1 MMLSL
6 AQWWMIAVGIFT
18 GAFGGILL
26 KSGATELRGDLSP
39 LEFAI
44 AGLTNWK
51 VLLALLLYFLPVL
64 IWLKLLRTVDISM
77 LQPILA
83 LVYAVTPFL
92 AWLLL
97 DERISGVRV
106 IGIAVIFVGVAIV
119 SRS

>member
-1 MMLSL
+1 MLSL
-6 AQWWMIAVGIFT
+6 SQWSMIVAGIAS
-18 GAFGGILL
+18 GALGGILL
-26 KSGATELRGDLSP
+26 KMGATELRGDISP

-44 AGLTNWK
+44 AGFTNGK
-51 VLLALLLYFLPVL
+51 VLLAMLLYFLPVL
-64 IWLKLLRTVDISM
+64 IWLRLLRTIDISL

-97 DERISGVRV
+97 DERISGMRIV
-106 IGIAVIFVGVAIV
+106 GIAVVLLGVGIV